1 MSTPS
6 EMTERLSGSSLLDT
20 DLRLRKL
27 ELRLAAR
34 LSDDTEY
41 EKWRDLTS
49 SFLFFLKSLNTA
61 SSSRSFIDR
70 VSPAPLYL
78 FLYKA
83 PDVTISSRDCNE
95 AIDDLQRAPF
105 ELGIDIVSNPPL
117 EILLRH
123 NLSLG
128 FKSIALVERPRTFF
142 PYLPYPPM
150 SRKTIMCIKGLSQ
163 I

>member
-1 MSTPS
+1 
-6 EMTERLSGSSLLDT
+6 MTERLSGSSLLHT

-27 ELRLAAR
+27 ELRLVAR

-49 SFLFFLKSLNTA
+49 SFWFFLKSLSTA
-61 SSSRSFIDR
+61 SSSRSFIDL

-105 ELGIDIVSNPPL
+105 ELGIDIVSKPPL

-128 FKSIALVERPRTFF
+128 FKSIALVERPRTFL
-142 PYLPYPPM
+142 PCLPYPTM
-150 SRKTIMCIKGLSQ
+150 SRNTIMRIKVLSQ
-163 I
+163 IWYCF